1 MNLKVPF
8 DNYNEIDDNNN
19 TSRKKKKINKCE
31 NLKTGNLIFF
41 LRLLYIKVTKRNFCN
56 SYILLYTIMLNSKK
70 IIYSKVNVTLLAISK
85 LCFRILNYIV

>member
-41 LRLLYIKVTKRNFCN
+41 L
-56 SYILLYTIMLNSKK
+56 
-70 IIYSKVNVTLLAISK
+70 
-85 LCFRILNYIV
+85 